1 MFGTGPTA
9 CGDVRLGPDVLRLLF
24 EAAKLHDLER
34 DGGVLDR
41 GPGEDDA
48 VRRRTCEPVPGR
60 GDDFFGGVR
69 GLAGRVVVG
78 GVTIHASIAGP
89 NLVIPLVVLQ

>member
-48 VRRRTCEPVPGR
+48 IRCRTGKPVPGR
-60 GDDFFGGVR
+60 CDDLFGGVR
-69 GLAGRVVVG
+69 GLASRP
-78 GVTIHASIAGP
+78 IQSD
-89 NLVIPLVVLQ
+89 